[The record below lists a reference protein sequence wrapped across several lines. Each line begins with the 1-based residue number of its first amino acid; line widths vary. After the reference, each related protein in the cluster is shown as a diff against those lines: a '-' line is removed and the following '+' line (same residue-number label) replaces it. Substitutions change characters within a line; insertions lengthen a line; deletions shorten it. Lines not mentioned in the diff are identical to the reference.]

1 MSMAPARTCAFVILG
16 LLTAGATPAA
26 AAPCTAAS
34 PDCIQW
40 VSAGESSSRLLTY
53 STYPLDRRNEAVTR
67 ALVVVHGGARNGDN
81 YFRSGVAAAFLADA
95 LDDTIVV
102 APRFAANGGA
112 CKDALAENEL
122 NWPCTGNNWGRGGAA
137 VNDAALASY
146 DLADEILRKL
156 ARKDNF
162 PNLKTVVFAGH
173 SAGGGFV
180 TRYHMANQVHD
191 TLGVPVTY
199 VIANTSSYTYL
210 DPNRPV
216 EGSAEVR
223 PFRDRAN
230 CTTYDHWPYGLA
242 ERAGYSAR
250 LSDDQLK
257 KQVIARPAVYLLGQ
271 LDTLPLAGFDTS
283 CPAYAQGPHRLGRG
297 EAFTSYLKHKY
308 GAQHK
313 TMVIPLCGHNARCM
327 FTADSALPVLFPKP

>member
-1 MSMAPARTCAFVILG
+1 MTTAQTRILVALG
-16 LLTAGATPAA
+16 LLFAATAPAV
-26 AAPCTAAS
+26 AAPCTTAS
-34 PDCIQW
+34 PECIQW
-40 VSAGESSSRLLTY
+40 VSPGESPSRLLVY
-53 STYPLDRRNEAVTR
+53 STYALDKRNEVVTR
-67 ALVVVHGGARNGDN
+67 ALVVVHGGGRNGDN
-81 YFRSGVAAAFLADA
+81 YFRSGVAAAFLANA
-95 LDDTIVV
+95 LDDTIVI
-102 APRFAANGGA
+102 APRFAANNGE
-112 CKDALAENEL
+112 CKDALAANEL

-137 VNDAALASY
+137 VGNAEVTSY

-162 PNLKTVVFAGH
+162 PNLKTIVFAGH

-180 TRYHMANQVHD
+180 TRYHMSNQVHD

-210 DPNRPV
+210 DANRPV
-216 EGSAEVR
+216 EGAAEVR

-230 CTTYDHWPYGLA
+230 CTTYDRWPYGLS
-242 ERAGYSAR
+242 ERVGYSAR
-250 LSDDQLK
+250 LTDDQLK
-257 KQVIARPAVYLLGQ
+257 KQVVGRPAVYMLGQ

-297 EAFTSYLKHKY
+297 EAFVSYIKQTY

-313 TMVIPLCGHNARCM
+313 GMVIPMCGHNARCM
-327 FTADSALPVLFPKP
+327 FTADSALPILFPKP